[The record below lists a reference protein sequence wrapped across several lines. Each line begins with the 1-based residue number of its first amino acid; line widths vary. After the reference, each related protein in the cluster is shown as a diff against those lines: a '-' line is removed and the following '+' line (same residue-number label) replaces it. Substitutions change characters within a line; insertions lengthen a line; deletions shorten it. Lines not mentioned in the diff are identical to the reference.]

1 MKTTWSS
8 WAVAVLVLVA
18 SGARAQQ
25 CEFPICP
32 VGTSFRESGTDS
44 SGPYASCGSC
54 NWWGYCSHQLVRC
67 PAGSWFDVPNQQCVH
82 NECSG
87 CGGELPLC
95 DLAGGETYTG
105 HGVDPATGNTY
116 GVCEHRWLTYIA
128 HRLVQCREGWSLVT
142 ATGNCHK
149 NCLPDLVPSSKF
161 FFRDASGSYVSSVRA
176 GRPYSV
182 CLNVF
187 NSGTAWAGSFRVTGG
202 GLVVRTPPQA
212 TVSSLAPGSYQA
224 VCLYYSSAPAPGT
237 WRVGIAV
244 DSGGSVTESNESN
257 NGLTVTVNVVP

>member
-1 MKTTWSS
+1 
-8 WAVAVLVLVA
+8 
-18 SGARAQQ
+18 
-25 CEFPICP
+25 
-32 VGTSFRESGTDS
+32 
-44 SGPYASCGSC
+44 
-54 NWWGYCSHQLVRC
+54 
-67 PAGSWFDVPNQQCVH
+67 
-82 NECSG
+82 
-87 CGGELPLC
+87 
-95 DLAGGETYTG
+95 
-105 HGVDPATGNTY
+105 
-116 GVCEHRWLTYIA
+116 
-128 HRLVQCREGWSLVT
+128 
-142 ATGNCHK
+142 
-149 NCLPDLVPSSKF
+149 
-161 FFRDASGSYVSSVRA
+161 
-176 GRPYSV
+176 V